1 MDIDIDLAN
10 RSLLLD
16 HLDYVASSN
25 IKAGVVGKHPTGVY
39 FQRMPVDLPSGLA
52 AVDYR
57 TAEELGFFKID
68 LLNVHVYQ
76 HVRSE
81 EHLAQLMNQEPM
93 WELLQSREF
102 VDQVIHINRH
112 YDSIVA
118 MPKPITSIN
127 HLAMFLAILR
137 PAKRHLIG
145 QLWAEVEKT
154 VWQKAE
160 DGKFGFKRSHSIAY
174 AHLAVV
180 HMNLLC
186 EQLLNPLD

>member
-1 MDIDIDLAN
+1 MDIDIDLGDRTQLMELVRHVPA
-10 RSLLLD
+10 
-16 HLDYVASSN
+16 SN
-25 IKAGVVGKHPTGVY
+25 IKDGIAGKHPTGVY
-39 FQRMPVDLPSGLA
+39 FQLIPTDPLSRLS

-76 HVRSE
+76 QVRDE
-81 EHLAQLMNQEPM
+81 EHLVQLINQEPL
-93 WELLQSREF
+93 WELLENREF
-102 VDQVIHINRH
+102 VDQMIHINGH
-112 YDSIVA
+112 YDSIRA
-118 MPKPITSIN
+118 MPEPITSIN

-137 PAKRHLIG
+137 PAKKHLIG
-145 QLWAEVEKT
+145 QLWTEVEKT
-154 VWQKAE
+154 VWLKSN

-186 EQLLNPLD
+186 ENLLNPLD

>member
-1 MDIDIDLAN
+1 MDIDIDFAD
-10 RSLLLD
+10 RAQLLKLVD
-16 HLDYVASSN
+16 HVAASN
-25 IKAGVVGKHPTGVY
+25 IKLDIVGKHTTGVY
-39 FQRMPVDLPSGLA
+39 FQHMPIDPVSGLA

-76 HVRSE
+76 QVRDAD
-81 EHLAQLMNQEPM
+81 HLTQLMNQEPV

-102 VDQVIHINRH
+102 VDQVIHINGH

-118 MPKPITSIN
+118 MPEPISNIN
-127 HLAMFLAILR
+127 QLAMFLAILR

-145 QLWAEVEKT
+145 QLWADIEKT

-160 DGKFGFKRSHSIAY
+160 DRKFAFKRSHSIAY

-186 EQLLNPLD
+186 EQLLHPLN

>member
-1 MDIDIDLAN
+1 MDIDIDLGD
-10 RSLLLD
+10 RSQLLELID
-16 HLDYVASSN
+16 HVGASN

-39 FQRMPVDLPSGLA
+39 FQRMPVDPVSDLA

-57 TAEELGFFKID
+57 AAEDLGFFKID

-76 HVRSE
+76 QVRDE
-81 EHLAQLMNQEPM
+81 EHLLQLMKQEPM

-102 VDQVIHINRH
+102 VDQVIHINGH
-112 YDSIVA
+112 HDSISA
-118 MPKPITSIN
+118 MPEPIASVN

-137 PAKRHLIG
+137 PAKKHLIG

-154 VWQKAE
+154 VWLKSE
-160 DGKFGFKRSHSIAY
+160 DGKFGFKRAHSIAY
-174 AHLAVV
+174 AHLAAV

>member
-1 MDIDIDLAN
+1 MDIDIDLGD
-10 RSLLLD
+10 RSRLLELID
-16 HLDYVASSN
+16 HVGASN

-39 FQRMPVDLPSGLA
+39 FQRMPVDPVSGLA

-57 TAEELGFFKID
+57 AAEDLGFFKID

-76 HVRSE
+76 QVRDE
-81 EHLAQLMNQEPM
+81 EHLLQLMKQEPM

-102 VDQVIHINRH
+102 VDQVIHINGH
-112 YDSIVA
+112 HDSISA
-118 MPKPITSIN
+118 MPEPIASVN

-137 PAKRHLIG
+137 PAKKHLIG

-154 VWQKAE
+154 VWLKSE
-160 DGKFGFKRSHSIAY
+160 DGKFGFKRAHSIAY
-174 AHLAVV
+174 AHLAAV